1 MIKAINRMELE
12 LGRIIWRL
20 RDDRGQD
27 LIEYALL
34 AGFVAVAGG
43 ALIPW
48 GATGPMSSIFSS
60 VSNLLVQLGGGT
72 SS

>member
-1 MIKAINRMELE
+1 MSKASSWRLIDLE
-12 LGRIIWRL
+12 AMLGRL
-20 RDDRGQD
+20 RCERGQD

-48 GATGPMSSIFSS
+48 GATGPMSSIFSKL
-60 VSNLLVQLGGGT
+60 SNLLVQLGGA
-72 SS
+72 

>member
-1 MIKAINRMELE
+1 MKRAGDWKWQKLTNA
-12 LGRIIWRL
+12 LGRFKGTS
-20 RDDRGQD
+20 GQD

-48 GATGPMSSIFSS
+48 GASGPISTIFSKLS
-60 VSNLLVQLGGGT
+60 DLLTSLGGV
-72 SS
+72 

>member
-1 MIKAINRMELE
+1 MKRAGDWKLQRLTNA
-12 LGRIIWRL
+12 LGRFKGTS
-20 RDDRGQD
+20 GQD

-48 GATGPMSSIFSS
+48 GASGPISTIFSKLS
-60 VSNLLVQLGGGT
+60 DLLTSLGGV
-72 SS
+72 

>member
-1 MIKAINRMELE
+1 MRSAGNRLLILVCEL
-12 LGRIIWRL
+12 RRL
-20 RDDRGQD
+20 RSTQGQD

-48 GATGPMSSIFSS
+48 GATGPMSTIFSKL
-60 VSNLLVQLGGGT
+60 NGYLVQLGGA
-72 SS
+72 

>member
-1 MIKAINRMELE
+1 MTRAIKWRDFD
-12 LGRIIWRL
+12 LGRIVRRL
-20 RDDRGQD
+20 ADQQGQD

-60 VSNLLVQLGGGT
+60 VSNLLVQLGGGR
-72 SS
+72 S